1 MEFKAE
7 IEGIEEAKKLIS
19 ARLMNEVL
27 KYTNQDLVKVVR
39 GVIKDKIMEG
49 YNIKPGDL
57 NTAMKIKQ
65 GADPLEQIIQ
75 INDADKRGIPIFKL
89 AGRKAVQTREG
100 VWAEIRRG
108 RAKAFTQAFIQVMP
122 SSGHR
127 GVFVRFRGG
136 SGKGGRMTRK
146 DVGGKNPPIHEIYG
160 PRITSLVK
168 SPIMGEAIKKAIN
181 DNLTRIFKQKLA
193 WKTGGLLG
201 K

>member
-7 IEGIEEAKKLIS
+7 IEGIEEAKKLVS
-19 ARLMNEVL
+19 DRLFNEIL

-39 GVIKDKIMEG
+39 GAIKDKIMEG

-57 NTAMKIKQ
+57 NKAMKIKG

-89 AGRKAVQTREG
+89 AGRRAVQTREG

-108 RAKAFTQAFIQVMP
+108 RARAFTQAFIQVMP
-122 SSGHR
+122 SSGHK
-127 GVFVRFRGG
+127 GVFVRYRGG

-168 SPIMGEAIKKAIN
+168 SPVMGEAIKKAIN